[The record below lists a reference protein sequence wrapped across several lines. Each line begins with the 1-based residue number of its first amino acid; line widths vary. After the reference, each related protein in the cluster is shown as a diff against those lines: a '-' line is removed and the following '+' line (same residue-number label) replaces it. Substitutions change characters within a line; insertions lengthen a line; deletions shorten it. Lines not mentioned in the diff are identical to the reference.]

1 MEPIR
6 VELQIKNAKYFSLLD
21 EYNERFRQAYNERYR
36 QDVELDIH
44 YHTTLQNSLKAQFE
58 QELLESGIPNS
69 EIISEECE
77 MVYVNYDAFNC
88 VLLHDD
94 GTYTQH
100 SLSEIKQIR

>member
-6 VELQIKNAKYFSLLD
+6 VELQIKNTNYFSLLD
-21 EYNERFRQAYNERYR
+21 EYNERYRQAYNEGYR
-36 QDVELDIH
+36 QDVELDI
-44 YHTTLQNSLKAQFE
+44 YYYTTLQNSLKAQFE

-69 EIISEECE
+69 ETISEECE
-77 MVYVNYDAFNC
+77 MVHVNYNAFNC

>member
-6 VELQIKNAKYFSLLD
+6 VEIQIKNAKYFSLLD
-21 EYNERFRQAYNERYR
+21 EYNERYRQA
-36 QDVELDIH
+36 VELDIH
-44 YHTTLQNSLKAQFE
+44 YYATLRDSLKAQFE

-69 EIISEECE
+69 ETLSEECE
-77 MVYVNYDAFNC
+77 MVHVNYDAFNC

-100 SLSEIKQIR
+100 SLSEVKLIR